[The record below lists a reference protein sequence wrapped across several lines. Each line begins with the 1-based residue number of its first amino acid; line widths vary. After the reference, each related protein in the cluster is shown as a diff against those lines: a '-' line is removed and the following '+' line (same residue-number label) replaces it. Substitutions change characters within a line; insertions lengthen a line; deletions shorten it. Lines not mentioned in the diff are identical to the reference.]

1 MLADGAWIKLAGD
14 VQLIIPLLVEKE
26 VVLVT
31 VCVER
36 RRGMLVVVGTASV
49 CGLTV
54 DRKLLSTGV
63 FEVLTVEK
71 DGGVAKLLIN
81 DGLSSDWRIGEG

>member
-54 DRKLLSTGV
+54 DRKLLSTG
-63 FEVLTVEK
+63 ECECRCDRKRMTIMKLAIYK
-71 DGGVAKLLIN
+71 GG
-81 DGLSSDWRIGEG
+81 